1 MKLKNKNL
9 AAYLA
14 FICKVNSLQIS
25 NEVRDKI
32 LNHIGKLDTLV
43 LVVLN
48 TYILILSFL
57 SKIIFFKPLREIKD
71 DQIALLKKLLFI
83 FNFFIIKVDQVI
95 FVIANLHIYGDE
107 ELKEI
112 SLRSYKKN
120 DLNHFKF
127 IIIGSG
133 PSGAVTASELAKI
146 YGREVLIIEK
156 GGYFEIPKSKHPGE
170 EFSKKW
176 YRGGINSTY
185 FKEMIAYS
193 SGSCF
198 GGGSEI
204 NSGLYHRPDAA
215 FLKEWQGEYNTIGL
229 DQNSIDEFSRK
240 VEDLI
245 NVEENLDEKFS
256 NIFVEG
262 ANIGK
267 EKYSNLN
274 RFYDNIKKSKNSMSE
289 TLLKDYLKN
298 DGDVVLNTD
307 VKKIEYKDNQW
318 KIKTLQGDKLKYFS
332 CDYLFLCC
340 GSIFTNNLLLKS
352 AISKEKKKII
362 SSFTFHPMIKMIGT
376 YREDLQNL
384 NEDVNSYQNMNFW
397 PDFIIGNASSSIQF
411 LTSSFQEDIY
421 IKKFIEVNW
430 EKMKVFHA
438 TFSMGFG
445 KIIRLPFI
453 KEPILF
459 YFVKNS
465 DKKIIQN
472 ASFKLFNFIK
482 NTGAKFIIPITEKN
496 SEIIETSKED
506 NQYLL
511 ETTEKFQISSVHVLG
526 GVTMGEN
533 ENCVSDS
540 FGKINNYK
548 NLYLNDSSLIN
559 TKLLKNPQGTIMMIA
574 YRNISNFLQ
583 SQ

>member
-1 MKLKNKNL
+1 MKLKNRNL

-25 NEVRDKI
+25 NEVRNKI

-48 TYILILSFL
+48 TYILILDFL

-71 DQIALLKKLLFI
+71 NQIALLKKLLFI
-83 FNFFIIKVDQVI
+83 FNFFIRKVDQVI

-112 SLRSYKKN
+112 SLRSYKNN
-120 DLNHFKF
+120 DLNHYKF

-146 YGREVLIIEK
+146 YGGEVLIIEK
-156 GGYFEIPKSKHPGE
+156 GDYFEIPKSKHPGE
-170 EFSKKW
+170 EFFKKW

-215 FLKEWQGEYNTIGL
+215 FLKEWQDEYSTIEL
-229 DQNSIDEFSRK
+229 DQNSIDEFSYK

-256 NIFVEG
+256 SIFVKG

-267 EKYSNLN
+267 EKYSNLD

-298 DGDVVLNTD
+298 DGDVALNTD
-307 VKKIEYKDNQW
+307 VKKIEYKNDQW
-318 KIKTLQGDKLKYFS
+318 KIKTLQDNKLKYFS

-362 SSFTFHPMIKMIGT
+362 SRFTFHPMIKMIGT
-376 YREDLQNL
+376 YQEDVQDL

-411 LTSSFQEDIY
+411 LTSSFQENIY

-430 EKMKVFHA
+430 KKMKVFHA

-445 KIIRLPFI
+445 KIICLPFI

-459 YFVKNS
+459 YFIKNS

-496 SEIIETSKED
+496 SEIMKISKED
-506 NQYLL
+506 NQHLL
-511 ETTEKFQISSVHVLG
+511 ETTKKFQISSVHVLG

-548 NLYLNDSSLIN
+548 NLYVNDSSLIN

-583 SQ
+583 SL

>member
-9 AAYLA
+9 GAYLA

-25 NEVRDKI
+25 NEVRNKI
-32 LNHIGKLDTLV
+32 LNHIDKLDTII

-57 SKIIFFKPLREIKD
+57 SKIIFFKPLRDVKD
-71 DQIALLKKLLFI
+71 SQIALLRKLLFV
-83 FNFFIIKVDQVI
+83 FYFFIKKIDQII

-112 SLRSYKKN
+112 PLSSYKNN

-127 IIIGSG
+127 IVIGSG
-133 PSGAVTASELAKI
+133 PAGSVTASELAKI
-146 YGREVLIIEK
+146 YGNKVLIIEK
-156 GGYFEIPKSKHPGE
+156 GDYYEIPKSKHPGE

-204 NSGLYHRPDAA
+204 NSGLYHRPDAE
-215 FLKEWQGEYNTIGL
+215 FLKEWQGEYSTIEL
-229 DQNSIDEFSRK
+229 DQKSIDEFSLK
-240 VEDLI
+240 VENLI
-245 NVEENLDEKFS
+245 NIEEDIDERFS

-262 ANIGK
+262 AKIGK

-274 RFYDNIKKSKNSMSE
+274 KFYDSNTKTKNSMSE
-289 TLLKDYLKN
+289 TLLKDFLKN
-298 DGDVVLNTD
+298 DGNVALNTD
-307 VKKIEYKDNQW
+307 VKKIWYEDSQW
-318 KIKTLQGDKLKYFS
+318 KIKSRQGDKLKYFS

-340 GSIFTNNLLLKS
+340 GSIFTNKLLLKS

-376 YREDLQNL
+376 YKEDLQDL
-384 NEDVNSYQNMNFW
+384 NDDVNSYQNMNFW
-397 PDFIIGNASSSIQF
+397 PNFIIGNASSSIQF
-411 LTSSFQEDIY
+411 LTSSFQESIH
-421 IKKFIEVNW
+421 IKKFIEVHW
-430 EKMKVFHA
+430 KKMKVFHA
-438 TFSMGFG
+438 TFSVGFG
-445 KIIRLPFI
+445 KIISLPFI
-453 KEPILF
+453 KEPVLF
-459 YFVKNS
+459 YFIKNS

-472 ASFKLFNFIK
+472 ASLKLFNFIK
-482 NTGAKFIIPITEKN
+482 NTGANFIIPITEKN
-496 SEIIETSKED
+496 SEIIETNKED
-506 NQYLL
+506 NQCLL
-511 ETTEKFQISSVHVLG
+511 ETTKKFQISSVHVLG

-533 ENCVSDS
+533 ENCVSNS

-548 NLYLNDSSLIN
+548 NLYVNDSSLIN

-583 SQ
+583 SL